1 MMKIAS
7 KITSSLILIQ
17 KQGFSNNMIF
27 NSSANPI
34 KERVMSTP
42 TWPVPYYQRLVK
54 AYPVRGIFMYNFRK
68 KERKLVFDGF
78 QC

>member
-1 MMKIAS
+1 MIKIAS
-7 KITSSLILIQ
+7 KITSSLTLLQ

-42 TWPVPYYQRLVK
+42 TWPVPYYQRLAK
-54 AYPVRGIFMYNFRK
+54 AYPVRGKFICNFRK

>member
-7 KITSSLILIQ
+7 KITSSLTLVQ

-54 AYPVRGIFMYNFRK
+54 AYPVRGTFRCYYRK
-68 KERKLVFDGF
+68 EERKLILDGF
-78 QC
+78 RC

>member
-1 MMKIAS
+1 MMKIS
-7 KITSSLILIQ
+7 TRIGNTLTFVQ
-17 KQGFSNNMIF
+17 KQNFSNNMLF

-54 AYPVRGIFMYNFRK
+54 AYPVRG
-68 KERKLVFDGF
+68 KLNHNKCRTKNSQLNIARF
-78 QC
+78 

>member
-7 KITSSLILIQ
+7 KITSSLTLVQ

-54 AYPVRGIFMYNFRK
+54 AYPVRGTFRCNYRK
-68 KERKLVFDGF
+68 KERKPILDGF
-78 QC
+78 RR